1 MQRTLRRQ
9 DKKIKEYQ
17 TSIDDE
23 RRAAEQYK
31 DQVSKNLNPLI
42 KFLMNNLEK
51 YQEDNYMLIV
61 IVLL

>member
-42 KFLMNNLEK
+42 KVLMNNLER